1 MSYFYDVQYFLDSG
15 SIGIILEL
23 LLVTASIS
31 TILFILTKNQYVSYL
46 SSAPILYILSAF
58 FHYSTHLV
66 LLVLAMTIQALILI
80 IIKYQRNKQLSVH
93 ERSV

>member
-31 TILFILTKNQYVSYL
+31 TVSYL

-80 IIKYQRNKQLSVH
+80 IIKYQRNKQLNVH